1 MIKKLCATG
10 FVVAAAVGGAVL
22 ATPAHAD
29 SWTDNWSTNTSSSQ
43 SGNTFSRIGAT
54 NRGGARSVNVNNLN
68 GYAITAAHGGT
79 AVTYIFF

>member
-10 FVVAAAVGGAVL
+10 FVVAAAVGVTVL
-22 ATPAHAD
+22 AAPAHAD

-43 SGNTFSRIGAT
+43 AGNTFSRVGAA
-54 NRGGARSVNVNNLN
+54 NEGRGRSVNVNNLN
-68 GYAITAAHGGT
+68 GYAITAVNGST